1 VLPHSHTPP
10 DSIGR
15 RVGRAFVRLLGLA
28 LFVAVPALAL
38 GVVYGGAAGPTQAV
52 EFAVGE
58 DPYADGLRITDRRVD
73 DPRVMVGTSPLYDG
87 QDEAAAL
94 LNDWQRADNPNY
106 FAAR

>member
-1 VLPHSHTPP
+1 VTSQPQIPP

-15 RVGRAFVRLLGLA
+15 RVGRVLVRLLGLA

-38 GVVYGGAAGPTQAV
+38 GVVCGGTIDPAQDIG
-52 EFAVGE
+52 FAVSE
-58 DPYADGLRITDRRVD
+58 DPYADSLRITDRRVD
-73 DPRVMVGTSPLYDG
+73 DPRVQMGTSPLYDG
-87 QDEAAAL
+87 QDDIAAL